1 MGLRRYSSMRDFS
14 KTSEPR
20 GNEARRGG
28 RAFVVQKHAASRL
41 HYDLRLEMGGVLKSW
56 AVPKGPSL
64 NPADKRLAVEV
75 EDHPVDYGGFE
86 GTIPK
91 GQYGGGTVMLWDIGR
106 WTPLDANPA
115 RALSKGKLSFLLEGD
130 RLRGGWTL
138 TRMAARGDKPNWLL
152 IKRDDEHASRK
163 WKGWGADFDRSVRS
177 KRTMTEIAAGN
188 GAGAPRR
195 RRTDPDAPIPGALTP
210 QLCTLADHAPA
221 GDGWLHE
228 TKFDGYRLLAL
239 KVGEEV
245 RLMTRGGKDW
255 TDRFPPIVDSMRRL
269 KIDRALIDGEAVIVE
284 PSGKTS
290 FQRLQ
295 QGIKAGSF
303 DDLLFIVFD
312 ALRVGDNDLTRLPL
326 LERKE
331 ALRRLVKDGVGVI
344 RYSEHVRGHGPR
356 LLKQA
361 CGQGLE
367 GIISKRVD
375 AVYAQGRS
383 KTWLKVKCS
392 KRQEFVIVGWT
403 APSGSRSRFGA
414 LLLAAHDDAGRLVY
428 TGRVGTGFN
437 EATLKD
443 IGDRLKALAR
453 KSSPLHRAPS
463 AEERRGAHWVEP
475 RLVAEIEFTEWT
487 EDGRLRHP
495 SFQGLRE
502 DKEAGEVRIE
512 GVGAAPAP
520 ASKRR
525 PDRRAAGPEPVVI
538 AGVAISSPERVVYE
552 SAGLT
557 KADIARYYERAAE
570 RILPHIADRPLSTV
584 RCPQGR
590 GGQCFFQK
598 HLGDSFGEHV
608 LAIDVTEK
616 SGPTKYIGVDSAAGL
631 ISLVQFGVLEIHPW
645 GAKAGDLERP
655 DTMTFDLD
663 PGDGVGFDRVREGA
677 ARVRAILEELD
688 LVSFVKTSGGKGLH
702 VVAPLTPSAGWDE
715 VKSFAAGVALRL
727 AREEPERYL
736 AKMTKSARA
745 GRIFVDYLRNGRGAT
760 SVAPYS
766 TRAREGAPVSMPL
779 RWAESSGVESGAQF
793 SVTNTPARL
802 RGRDPWEGY
811 FKVRQKLT
819 ASRLRA
825 VSA

>member
-1 MGLRRYSSMRDFS
+1 MGLQRYASMRDFT

-20 GNEARRGG
+20 GKAAHREG
-28 RAFVVQKHAASRL
+28 RSFVVQKHAASRL
-41 HYDLRLEMGGVLKSW
+41 HYDLRLELGGTLKSW

-75 EDHPVDYGGFE
+75 EDHPVEYGGFE

-91 GQYGGGTVMLWDIGR
+91 GEYGGGTVMLWDRGE
-106 WTPLDANPA
+106 WSPLDADPA
-115 RALSKGKLSFLLEGD
+115 KALRKGKLSFTLDGD
-130 RLRGGWTL
+130 RLQGGWTL
-138 TRMAARGDKPNWLL
+138 TRMATRGDKPNWLL
-152 IKRDDEHASRK
+152 IKRDDEHAEKR
-163 WKGWGADFDRSVRS
+163 WKVWSAEFDRSVAS
-177 KRTMTEIAAGN
+177 ERTMEEIAGGN
-188 GAGAPRR
+188 GASRPRR
-195 RRTDPDAPIPGALTP
+195 RQPSSDEPVPGALTP
-210 QLCTLADHAPA
+210 QLCTLADHAPE
-221 GDGWLHE
+221 GDNWLHE
-228 TKFDGYRLLAL
+228 TKFDGYRLFAL
-239 KVGEEV
+239 KVGDEV

-284 PSGKTS
+284 RSGKTS

-312 ALRVGDNDLTRLPL
+312 ALRLDDDDLTRRPL
-326 LERKE
+326 VERKE
-331 ALRRLVKDGVGVI
+331 ALRRVVKSGVGVI
-344 RYSEHVRGHGPR
+344 RYSEHVRGHGPE
-356 LLKQA
+356 LLKRA
-361 CGQGLE
+361 CGHGLE

-375 AVYAQGRS
+375 AVYSQGRS

-392 KRQEFVIVGWT
+392 KRQEFVVVGWT

-414 LLLAAHDDAGRLVY
+414 LLLGAHDDAGRLVY

-443 IGDRLKALAR
+443 IGDRLKALVR
-453 KSSPLHRAPS
+453 KTSPLDRAPS

-502 DKEAGEVRIE
+502 DKEAKDVRIE
-512 GVGAAPAP
+512 SIGNAAATAPKRPVLRRGAG
-520 ASKRR
+520 S
-525 PDRRAAGPEPVVI
+525 EPVVI
-538 AGVAISSPERVVYE
+538 AGVTISSPDRVVYE

-557 KADIARYYERAAE
+557 KADIARYYESVAE

-598 HLGDSFGEHV
+598 HLGDSFGGDV

-616 SGPTKYIGVDSAAGL
+616 KGRAKYIGVNSLAGL
-631 ISLVQFGVLEIHPW
+631 ISLIQFGVLEIHPW
-645 GAKAGDLERP
+645 GAKADEQERP
-655 DTMTFDLD
+655 DTLTFDLD
-663 PGDGVGFDRVREGA
+663 PGEGVGFDRVRQGA
-677 ARVRAILEELD
+677 ARVREILED
-688 LVSFVKTSGGKGLH
+688 LEIASFVKTSGGKGLH

-715 VKSFAAGVALRL
+715 IKSFAGAVALRMS
-727 AREEPERYL
+727 REEPERYL
-736 AKMTKSARA
+736 AKMTKSARS

-779 RWAESSGVESGAQF
+779 RWAELAKVEGGAQF

-819 ASRLRA
+819 ASRLHA
-825 VSA
+825 VSG

>member
-1 MGLRRYSSMRDFS
+1 MGLQRYASMRDFT

-20 GNEARRGG
+20 GRAGRRGG
-28 RAFVVQKHAASRL
+28 RSFVVQKHAASRL
-41 HYDLRLEMGGVLKSW
+41 HYDLRLELGGTLKSW

-75 EDHPVDYGGFE
+75 EDHPVEYGGFE

-91 GQYGGGTVMLWDIGR
+91 GEYGGGTVMLWDRGE
-106 WTPLDANPA
+106 WTPLDEDPEK
-115 RALSKGKLSFLLEGD
+115 ALRRGKLSFTLEGE

-152 IKRDDEHASRK
+152 IKRDDEHAQRR
-163 WKGWGADFDRSVRS
+163 WRDWTTEFDRSVAS
-177 KRTMTEIAAGN
+177 ERTMAEIAGGN
-188 GAGAPRR
+188 GAAKPRPRRAAAGAPM
-195 RRTDPDAPIPGALTP
+195 PGALTP
-210 QLCTLADHAPA
+210 QLCTLADHAP
-221 GDGWLHE
+221 DGEQWLHE
-228 TKFDGYRLLAL
+228 TKFDGYRLFAL
-239 KVGEEV
+239 KVGDEV

-255 TDRFPPIVDSMRRL
+255 TDRFPPIVESMRKL
-269 KIDRALIDGEAVIVE
+269 KVDRALIDGEAVIVE

-295 QGIKAGSF
+295 QGIKEGAF

-312 ALRVGDNDLTRLPL
+312 ALRLDEGDLMRRPL

-331 ALRRLVKDGVGVI
+331 ALRRVVKSGVGVI
-344 RYSEHVRGHGPR
+344 LYSEHVIGNGPE
-356 LLKQA
+356 LLNRA
-361 CGQGLE
+361 CGHGLE

-375 AVYAQGRS
+375 AVYTQGRS

-392 KRQEFVIVGWT
+392 KRQEFVVVGWT

-414 LLLAAHDDAGRLVY
+414 LLLGAHDDAGRLVY

-453 KSSPLHRAPS
+453 KTSALDRAPS

-475 RLVAEIEFTEWT
+475 RLVAEVEFTEWT

-502 DKEAGEVRIE
+502 DKDAKDVRIE
-512 GVGAAPAP
+512 RAGAEAAAAPERRG
-520 ASKRR
+520 KRR
-525 PDRRAAGPEPVVI
+525 GGGPGPVVV
-538 AGVAISSPERVVYE
+538 AGVTISSPDRVVYE

-557 KADIARYYERAAE
+557 KADIARYYESVAE
-570 RILPHIADRPLSTV
+570 RMLPYIEHRPLSTV

-608 LAIDVTEK
+608 LAIDVTESK
-616 SGPTKYIGVDSAAGL
+616 GPAKYIGVDALAGL

-645 GAKAGDLERP
+645 GARADDLERP
-655 DTMTFDLD
+655 DVLTFDLD
-663 PGDGVGFDRVREGA
+663 PGEGVGFDRVRQGA
-677 ARVRAILEELD
+677 MRVREILQEIEIA
-688 LVSFVKTSGGKGLH
+688 SFVKTSGGKGLH
-702 VVAPLTPSAGWDE
+702 VVAPLTPAAGWDE
-715 VKSFAAGVALRL
+715 VKSFAGAVALRMS
-727 AREEPERYL
+727 REEPERYL

-779 RWAESSGVESGAQF
+779 RWSELKSVESGAQF
-793 SVTNTPARL
+793 TVTNTPARL

-819 ASRLRA
+819 AKHLRA
-825 VSA
+825 LSG